1 MKVYFDQYLRNALY
15 HKDGYYYDESSI
27 KEKGDFITSPQISDL
42 FGFFISSYIS
52 SHSSKFFNNKPF
64 SIVEIG
70 CNDGLLASQI
80 LNHLKN
86 TNLDLYENIN
96 YIIIEQNTH
105 LKKNIL
111 LNLSGHEKK
120 IEITNKLK
128 KSKKIKKN
136 AFFLCN
142 EFFDSLPFHRC
153 IFKNGSF
160 FETAVKVDTKKNFIP
175 IEVEIRTEVLDLIKN
190 IGLEANENFFFE
202 FPSKE
207 YFDFFDDLKEA
218 SENFLFLIFDY
229 GEKSQTLNIGKNP
242 NGSARCFYK
251 NQISTNFYENF
262 QKQDITFSVNFQLL
276 KKSFE
281 SIKAKELSFDTQS
294 RFLLTNGFIE
304 MMEAYK
310 PSNLLELQKI
320 KKLISPSSMG
330 EAFKVML
337 LAR

>member
-1 MKVYFDQYLRNALY
+1 MLFFYATNFLIRSLFIDAYL
-15 HKDGYYYDESSI
+15 KTVPS
-27 KEKGDFITSPQISDL
+27 
-42 FGFFISSYIS
+42 
-52 SHSSKFFNNKPF
+52 
-64 SIVEIG
+64 
-70 CNDGLLASQI
+70 
-80 LNHLKN
+80 LK
-86 TNLDLYENIN
+86 
-96 YIIIEQNTH
+96 QQ
-105 LKKNIL
+105 LKLIQ
-111 LNLSGHEKK
+111 
-120 IEITNKLK
+120 
-128 KSKKIKKN
+128 
-136 AFFLCN
+136 
-142 EFFDSLPFHRC
+142 
-153 IFKNGSF
+153 
-160 FETAVKVDTKKNFIP
+160 KKNFIP

-207 YFDFFDDLKEA
+207 YFEFFDDLKEA

-251 NQISTNFYENF
+251 NQISTNFFENF

-281 SIKAKELSFDTQS
+281 SIKAKELFFETQS

-304 MMEAYK
+304 IMEAYK

-330 EAFKVML
+330 ESFKVML